1 MMMNPFQLSY
11 IDRLR
16 EWRDLRNSIKSQTLE
31 QQCIAID
38 HWWQQAPVVNHHYHW
53 HDTNQWTDPWEMLSE
68 NIYCPLTRAVGMC
81 YTMLMNDINDIELI
95 HAQDQCAEDHYLVIV
110 NNAKYVLNY
119 WPDTVISNDLSNFK
133 INSSKSLESI
143 KNKIK

>member
-1 MMMNPFQLSY
+1 
-11 IDRLR
+11 
-16 EWRDLRNSIKSQTLE
+16 
-31 QQCIAID
+31 
-38 HWWQQAPVVNHHYHW
+38 
-53 HDTNQWTDPWEMLSE
+53 
-68 NIYCPLTRAVGMC
+68 MC

-95 HAQDQCAEDHYLVIV
+95 HAQDQCAEDHYLVVV
-110 NNAKYVLNY
+110 NKPKYILNY

>member
-1 MMMNPFQLSY
+1 MNPFQLSY